1 MFATF
6 YACLTTLDLPS
17 VLWCVTLLLATTNE
31 ARANTVADTREGTHM
46 ESAHRITRKDVESIG
61 AKIIATGN
69 CLPTSAEMESRGWEY
84 LGYNAGVYGWNWT
97 AWLSKDH
104 ATVLMA
110 SYRNTP
116 KSAEYVAQSELAS
129 II

>member
-1 MFATF
+1 MYTAKQ
-6 YACLTTLDLPS
+6 
-17 VLWCVTLLLATTNE
+17 
-31 ARANTVADTREGTHM
+31 
-46 ESAHRITRKDVESIG
+46 ITRKDVENIG

-69 CLPTSAEMESRGWEY
+69 WLPTSTEMEARGWEY

-110 SYRNTP
+110 VYRNAP
-116 KSAEYVAQSELAS
+116 KSAVHVSQSELAS

>member
-1 MFATF
+1 MYTAKQ
-6 YACLTTLDLPS
+6 
-17 VLWCVTLLLATTNE
+17 
-31 ARANTVADTREGTHM
+31 
-46 ESAHRITRKDVESIG
+46 ITRKNVENTG
-61 AKIIATGN
+61 AKIIAAGN
-69 CLPTSAEMESRGWEY
+69 CLPDASEMKARGWEY

-104 ATVLMA
+104 ATVLME

-116 KSAEYVAQSELAS
+116 KSAVHVSQSELAS

>member
-1 MFATF
+1 MYTAKQ
-6 YACLTTLDLPS
+6 
-17 VLWCVTLLLATTNE
+17 
-31 ARANTVADTREGTHM
+31 
-46 ESAHRITRKDVESIG
+46 ITSKDIENIG
-61 AKIIATGN
+61 AKIIATGDF
-69 CLPTSAEMESRGWEY
+69 LPDSSEMESRGWEY

-104 ATVLMA
+104 ATVLIA

-116 KSAEYVAQSELAS
+116 KSAVHVSQSELAS

>member
-1 MFATF
+1 MYTAKQI
-6 YACLTTLDLPS
+6 
-17 VLWCVTLLLATTNE
+17 TNKDIE
-31 ARANTVADTREGTHM
+31 NT
-46 ESAHRITRKDVESIG
+46 G

-69 CLPTSAEMESRGWEY
+69 CLPDASEMETRGWEY

-110 SYRNTP
+110 AYRNTP
-116 KSAEYVAQSELAS
+116 KSAVHVSQSELAS